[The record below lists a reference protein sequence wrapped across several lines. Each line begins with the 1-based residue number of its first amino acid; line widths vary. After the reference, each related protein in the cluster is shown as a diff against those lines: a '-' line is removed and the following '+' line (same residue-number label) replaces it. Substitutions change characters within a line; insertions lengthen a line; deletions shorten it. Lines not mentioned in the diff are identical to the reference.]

1 MYNKHCIKGSGFT
14 SHFIP
19 ILPTGLKE
27 VKEQASIPQQ
37 EQGKMGFSDSPT
49 PGKSECVSCSV
60 QLCPTLSPHGLYLA
74 RFLYP
79 WNFLGKNIGRKEEY
93 SS

>member
-60 QLCPTLSPHGLYLA
+60 QLCPTLCHPMDCILPGSSIHGT
-74 RFLYP
+74 
-79 WNFLGKNIGRKEEY
+79 
-93 SS
+93 S